1 MFKFSFPAARGL
13 GTKAIANGGAKLRK
27 ARADLEHF
35 VIRYELSGD
44 VYCDMHA
51 AQQDEAARV
60 RAFGFPCGAAV
71 RRHLCAASAGRR
83 RHRRDSRR
91 ITVFAPAGAYTDT

>member
-13 GTKAIANGGAKLRK
+13 GAKAIANGGAKLRK

-51 AQQDEAARV
+51 AQQDETARV
-60 RAFGFPCGAAV
+60 RAFGFP
-71 RRHLCAASAGRR
+71 
-83 RHRRDSRR
+83 
-91 ITVFAPAGAYTDT
+91 